1 MAADNRGL
9 VLVVE
14 DEPSISDIQ
23 ALYLVREGFDVE
35 VVRSGEAA
43 LHAMSARRPI
53 AVVLDVGLPGIDGT
67 EVVRRLRAAGDDVP
81 VLMVT
86 ARDEEVDRLLGLE
99 IGADDYITKPFSPRE
114 MVARVRA
121 VLRRGRLGPAA
132 SVLES
137 GSLRMD
143 LDDHRVTVE
152 GREIDLS
159 PTEYELLAHLLRH
172 PGRVFSRDELL
183 TQVWGYSAAVP
194 SRTVDVHVAQVRAKV
209 GDAVR
214 IRTVRGVGYG
224 LDR

>member
-1 MAADNRGL
+1 VAADTRGL

-14 DEPSISDIQ
+14 DEPAISDLQ

-35 VVRSGEAA
+35 VVRSGEEA
-43 LHAMSARRPI
+43 LDVTAARRPI

-67 EVVRRLRAAGDDVP
+67 EVVRRLRAAGDGVP
-81 VLMVT
+81 VLIVT

-114 MVARVRA
+114 LVARVRA
-121 VLRRGRLGPAA
+121 VLRRGPLGPAA
-132 SVLES
+132 HVLES
-137 GSLRMD
+137 RSVRMD
-143 LDDHRVTVE
+143 LDQHRVTVD
-152 GREIDLS
+152 GRDVELS
-159 PTEYELLAHLLRH
+159 PTEYELLEHLLRH

-183 TQVWGYSAAVP
+183 TEVWGYSAAVP
-194 SRTVDVHVAQVRAKV
+194 SRTVDVHVAQVRAKI
-209 GDAVR
+209 GDAAR

>member
-1 MAADNRGL
+1 MAADTRGL

-14 DEPSISDIQ
+14 DEPAISDLQ
-23 ALYLVREGFDVE
+23 TLYLTREGFDVL

-43 LHAMSARRPI
+43 LEAVAAQRPI

-67 EVVRRLRAAGDDVP
+67 EVVRRLRASGDGVP
-81 VLMVT
+81 VLIVT

-114 MVARVRA
+114 LVARVRA
-121 VLRRGRLGPAA
+121 VLRRGGLDPTAT
-132 SVLES
+132 VLES
-137 GSLRMD
+137 GPVRMD
-143 LDDHRVTVE
+143 LAEHRVSID
-152 GREIDLS
+152 GRHIELT
-159 PTEYELLAHLLRH
+159 PTEYELLEHLMRH

-183 TQVWGYSAAVP
+183 TQVWGYRSAVP
-194 SRTVDVHVAQVRAKV
+194 SRTVDVHVAQVRAKI
-209 GDAVR
+209 GDAAR

>member
-43 LHAMSARRPI
+43 LDAMSARRPI

-194 SRTVDVHVAQVRAKV
+194 SRTVDVHVAQVRAKI